1 MSVIKRVFNMPNIKG
16 KNFPYTKK
24 GMDDA
29 EAYAK
34 SLKKKKVI
42 PVVKNKKAKK

>member
-1 MSVIKRVFNMPNIKG
+1 MPNIKG

-34 SLKKKKVI
+34 SLEKKKSK
-42 PVVKNKKAKK
+42 PVVKKTASPKKSKGY

>member
-1 MSVIKRVFNMPNIKG
+1 MPNIKG

-34 SLKKKKVI
+34 SLKSKKVK
-42 PVVKNKKAKK
+42 PVVKKKKLMKKSGA